1 MLLLPLQRY
10 CINGQ
15 NANWKRKKETKRGR
29 PPTIFLHIATV
40 FFRLFFVCC
49 GRGRRNSHSPIRIK
63 KSELASIMPAGSDCF
78 VYQGGGVWDCF
89 LCPSGLVHL
98 SLINSKRFLLREPCS
113 TLPPLRSRNPLC
125 PVAGGCPLDC
135 VCPYWPPRF
144 VRFPILSLYAV
155 SLQWQKEHAGAPF
168 FMP

>member
-49 GRGRRNSHSPIRIK
+49 GRGRRNPPSPIRIK
-63 KSELASIMPAGSDCF
+63 KSEPASIMPAGSDCL
-78 VYQGGGVWDCF
+78 VCQGGRLWDCL

-98 SLINSKRFLLREPCS
+98 SFINSKRFLLKEPCS
-113 TLPPLRSRNPLC
+113 SLPPHSRNHLYPT
-125 PVAGGCPLDC
+125 AGGRPADR

-144 VRFPILSLYAV
+144 VRFPILSL
-155 SLQWQKEHAGAPF
+155 
-168 FMP
+168 

>member
-1 MLLLPLQRY
+1 MGKMQIGKEKRR
-10 CINGQ
+10 Q
-15 NANWKRKKETKRGR
+15 NAAAPHSLSPYCPRVFSA
-29 PPTIFLHIATV
+29 FLC
-40 FFRLFFVCC
+40 LLW

-63 KSELASIMPAGSDCF
+63 KSEFASIMPAGSDCF

-98 SLINSKRFLLREPCS
+98 SFINSKRFLLRELCS

-125 PVAGGCPLDC
+125 PAAGGCPLDC

-144 VRFPILSLYAV
+144 VRFPILSL
-155 SLQWQKEHAGAPF
+155 
-168 FMP
+168 